1 MGGCDHFFVADRTTW
16 DFRRH
21 HDEGWEWGSK
31 LLTYPAVEN
40 ITAILVEASPWNRNN
55 LAVPYTTY
63 FYPETAAA
71 FAAWQHRVHAA
82 ARPWLFS
89 FPDGLRK
96 GNGTI
101 HADII

>member
-1 MGGCDHFFVADRTTW
+1 MGQQL
-16 DFRRH
+16 
-21 HDEGWEWGSK
+21 SK

-63 FYPETAAA
+63 FHPETAAA
-71 FAAWQHRVHAA
+71 FAAWQRRVRAA